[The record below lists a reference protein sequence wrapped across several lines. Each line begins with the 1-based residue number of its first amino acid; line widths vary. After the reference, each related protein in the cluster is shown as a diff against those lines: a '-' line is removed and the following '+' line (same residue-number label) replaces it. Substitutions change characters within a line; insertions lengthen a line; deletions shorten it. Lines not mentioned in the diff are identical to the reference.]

1 MTIRDEIGDA
11 IETLG
16 LRSEIV
22 EIAEPEARVIIETAE
37 RHFVSERGRRW
48 WWEVLSESQPIASLD
63 TSNKELSFLS
73 RICPDEPVWFLAS
86 DDERPPWPVYEAR
99 PFHIEAVV
107 GESRFFEYAV
117 LGKSYSWLVMENHHN
132 QLIAVGRDVSEALSQ
147 LSA

>member
-48 WWEVLSESQPIASLD
+48 WWEVLSESQPIA
-63 TSNKELSFLS
+63 
-73 RICPDEPVWFLAS
+73 
-86 DDERPPWPVYEAR
+86 
-99 PFHIEAVV
+99 
-107 GESRFFEYAV
+107 
-117 LGKSYSWLVMENHHN
+117 
-132 QLIAVGRDVSEALSQ
+132 
-147 LSA
+147 